1 MESTQD
7 KLKKLLFSGPMPEMP
22 QNYREYFNMAFAF
35 RRKYL
40 DMSRSTDETF
50 RLASEDMQ
58 LISNAYDS
66 DPLLMGLLIECY
78 EDIERC
84 IAEGNNE

>member
-1 MESTQD
+1 MESRQEQMRQ
-7 KLKKLLFSGPMPEMP
+7 LLFAGAMPEMP

-40 DMSRSTDETF
+40 DVGRSADEIF
-50 RLASEDMQ
+50 RMASEDMQ
-58 LISNAYDS
+58 VISNAYAH

-78 EDIERC
+78 EDIERKLRGGVD
-84 IAEGNNE
+84 E